1 MVGVTVRAKTQT
13 PSRQLSQGLNV
24 FGVSG
29 GTRRLPMAMGQN
41 GERPTLFA
49 RHTGVFI
56 ARTRI
61 F

>member
-1 MVGVTVRAKTQT
+1 MVGAKTQT